1 MHLDILHS
9 LKSQTYVLQI
19 FLALLYL
26 AFGLMK
32 QIRAHAKHLG
42 IPLMGDEVYGGTKNM
57 ALSLLQ
63 PKTPPMFHGEL
74 SQLVSQIDRP
84 CLHAL
89 TLG

>member
-1 MHLDILHS
+1 MLFNLFSPLI
-9 LKSQTYVLQI
+9 
-19 FLALLYL
+19 LALD
-26 AFGLMK
+26 LMK
-32 QIRAHAKHLG
+32 QIRAHAKYLG

-63 PKTPPMFHGEL
+63 PRTPPSFHGKL